1 MVNHMAT
8 LTIEDVI
15 VNCELAYELAG
26 KLPSAI
32 KTAAERMLE
41 EHKPSASSHA
51 GQLLNAIVSAVS
63 PRIYLNAVVLK
74 LRYLENPSVE
84 YQEEPAA

>member
-1 MVNHMAT
+1 MTT

-32 KTAAERMLE
+32 KEAAERMVAQ
-41 EHKPSASSHA
+41 HQPSPTSHA
-51 GQLLNAIVSAVS
+51 GHLLEAIISAVS
-63 PRIYLNAVVLK
+63 PRIYLNAVALK
-74 LRYLENPSVE
+74 LRYLEKEQSEFVEESV
-84 YQEEPAA
+84 A